1 MQEWDP
7 EWIPGF
13 GIDGGEMR
21 ERKRWGKM
29 EDGFP
34 WDVGQKARPQ
44 RLCLF
49 PHFPREP
56 ACVRAPP
63 GNNLKMGQ
71 ELLTSGWPQEV
82 L

>member
-1 MQEWDP
+1 
-7 EWIPGF
+7 
-13 GIDGGEMR
+13 
-21 ERKRWGKM
+21 M